1 MDKNTVL
8 IAAIALLAGFIG
20 GFLLANS
27 MNRSEMNALRA
38 GVRPAGNSNTAGPSQ
53 STGDTLSPEEIR
65 AKIAEADSSP
75 DNFAFQK
82 SLGVALYRYGAMK
95 QDLAVLEESVRILA
109 RATALNARDFDV
121 LMSLGHAHFDVG
133 YAKREQKGFEAARE
147 AYNKALAIRPDDAD
161 VRADLGIS
169 YFVQPTPDLAKAAAE
184 LQKVSEIDP
193 RHDRSMQFLA
203 EVYVKQ
209 SKIADAERVVAK
221 IKEINSANP
230 AIPQL
235 ERLVAGAKGSPAQ

>member
-20 GFLLANS
+20 GFLLANN
-27 MNRSEMNALRA
+27 MNRSEMNELRA
-38 GVRPAGNSNTAGPSQ
+38 GVRPAGNSNTAPGQPA
-53 STGDTLSPEEIR
+53 GDTLSPEEIR
-65 AKIAEADSSP
+65 AKLAEADASP

-95 QDLAVLEESVRILA
+95 QDLGVLEESVRILT
-109 RATALNARDFDV
+109 RASSLNAKDFDV

-133 YAKREQKGFEAARE
+133 FAKRDQKQFDLARE
-147 AYNKALAIRPDDAD
+147 AYNKALAIRPEDAD

-184 LQKVSEIDP
+184 LQKVSEVDP
-193 RHDRSMQFLA
+193 SHDRSMQFLA
-203 EVYVKQ
+203 EIYIKQ
-209 SKIADAERVVAK
+209 NKIADAERVIAK
-221 IKEINSANP
+221 IKEINASNP
-230 AIPQL
+230 AVAQL
-235 ERLVAGAKGSPAQ
+235 ESMVAEAKKGGLAR